1 MKATPEFIISKLCKL
16 GYKTYVVGGA
26 VRDFLQDKIPEDED
40 IVTKATP
47 QEVAKIFKNH
57 RIAYGGTYFRVT
69 FVDGIE
75 VATFRK
81 DIYKG
86 LNDKD
91 VQIIPADTILEDLDR
106 RDLTI
111 NAIAWCQFTGRLI
124 DPHGGVDDLYRRKI
138 RFVGDPGKRIFED
151 PNRIIRACRFLAVID
166 GEFGHEDFESLK
178 KISVMVDKHVAKER
192 IHDEIMKAMK
202 ARNASTFFHAL
213 HRIGALKY
221 IFPMLDCCYQLEDLH
236 GLHHRESIITHS
248 YIAGDSISTKYPLIK
263 LATYLHDIGKFS
275 ACRWNPKSKDL
286 SFKRHDKIGAEIAED
301 ELKNLKFSN
310 KEINYIT
317 TLIRYH
323 MHTLFS
329 PKAIRRTVHKL
340 SKHDVPT
347 MDLYRLKL
355 ADSNANIWK
364 GPHPLSSAKK
374 EIVMIEESINIKT
387 SNRFDQLAIDG
398 RDIMVIT
405 GLGPGPEI
413 GKIKSILLDCV
424 LDDPELNNE
433 ISLRTIVEE
442 YIGGRRLNGD
452 RTT

>member
-1 MKATPEFIISKLCKL
+1 MKATPEYIITKLCKL
-16 GYKTYVVGGA
+16 GYETYVVGGA
-26 VRDFLQDKIPEDED
+26 VRDLLQDKIPEDED

-47 QEVAKIFKNH
+47 QEVAKIFNDH

-124 DPHGGVDDLYRRKI
+124 DPHGGADDLYRKKI

-178 KISVMVDKHVAKER
+178 KLSVMVDKHVAKER
-192 IHDEIMKAMK
+192 IHDEILKAMK
-202 ARNASTFFHAL
+202 ARNASTFFNGL
-213 HRIGALKY
+213 YRIGALRY

-275 ACRWNPKSKDL
+275 ACKWNPKSKDL

-310 KEINYIT
+310 KEIEYIT

-323 MHTLFS
+323 MHTFSS
-329 PKAIRRTVHKL
+329 PKSIRRTVHKL
-340 SKHDVPT
+340 RNHDVPT

-355 ADSNANIWK
+355 ADSKANIWK
-364 GPHPLSSAKK
+364 GSYKLSDAKRDLTR
-374 EIVMIEESINIKT
+374 IEESINIKT
-387 SNRFDQLAIDG
+387 PNRFDQLAING
-398 RDIMVIT
+398 KDIMEIT
-405 GLGPGPEI
+405 GLKPGPKIGEI
-413 GKIKSILLDCV
+413 KRLLLEVILDE
-424 LDDPELNNE
+424 PELNTE
-433 ISLRTIVEE
+433 ESLKAVVEKDWE
-442 YIGGRRLNGD
+442 ELIND

>member
-1 MKATPEFIISKLCKL
+1 MKATPEYIISKLCKL
-16 GYKTYVVGGA
+16 GYETYVVGGA
-26 VRDFLQDKIPEDED
+26 VRDFLQNKIPEDED

-86 LNDKD
+86 LNNKD
-91 VQIIPADTILEDLDR
+91 VQIVPADTILEDLDR

-124 DPHGGVDDLYRRKI
+124 DPHGGVDDLYRKKI
-138 RFVGDPGKRIFED
+138 RFVGEAGKRIFED

-166 GEFGHEDFESLK
+166 GEFGHEDFEVLK
-178 KISVMVDKHVAKER
+178 KFSFMVEKHIAKER
-192 IHDEIMKAMK
+192 LHGEIMKAMK
-202 ARNASTFFHAL
+202 ARNASTFFNAL
-213 HRIGALKY
+213 HRIGALEH
-221 IFPMLDCCYQLEDLH
+221 IFPMLDCCYQLDDLH

-248 YIAGDSISTKYPLIK
+248 YVAGDSISTKYPLIK
-263 LATYLHDIGKFS
+263 LAAYLHDIGKFS
-275 ACRWNPKSKDL
+275 ACKWNPKSKDL
-286 SFKRHDKIGAEIAED
+286 TFVRHDRIGAEIAAE
-301 ELKNLKFSN
+301 ELRNLKFSN
-310 KEINYIT
+310 KEIEYIT

-323 MHTLFS
+323 MHTLSS

-340 SKHDVPT
+340 KEHDVPT
-347 MDLYRLKL
+347 MDLYRLQL

-374 EIVMIEESINIKT
+374 EIVMIEKSVDIKSLNI
-387 SNRFDQLAIDG
+387 FDQLAING
-398 RDIMVIT
+398 KDIMEIT
-405 GLGPGPEI
+405 GLKPGPII
-413 GKIKSILLDCV
+413 GEMKRLLLDII
-424 LDDPELNNE
+424 LDEPDLNNRE
-433 ISLRTIVEE
+433 SLREIVEKDWE
-442 YIGGRRLNGD
+442 EFVND
-452 RTT
+452 KST